1 MCSKVTQD
9 VGMVM
14 RSGSS
19 WRLVGMKDKTT
30 VGVTWNTVVGKT
42 PNLIAYCV

>member
-14 RSGSS
+14 CSGSS
-19 WRLVGMKDKTT
+19 WRLVGMKGTT
-30 VGVTWNTVVGKT
+30 AVGVTWNTLVGKT
-42 PNLIAYCV
+42 PNLISYLV